1 MKCIYIFIALV
12 IFARLY
18 VLLFCV
24 GLKEYIGANPAL
36 TFESSTVVV
45 QSKTSGVS
53 TSSNELEDAI
63 GDEFYDAIGTDSSS
77 SDEDSDDEVS
87 PKQVCSFSCSIKS
100 RAIVPE
106 TVWFN
111 YLAFEPFMCSFNS
124 LITSDRTQRSS

>member
-1 MKCIYIFIALV
+1 MII
-12 IFARLY
+12 
-18 VLLFCV
+18 CV

-53 TSSNELEDAI
+53 MSSNELEDAM
-63 GDEFYDAIGTDSSS
+63 GSDEFYDAIGTDSSS

-87 PKQVCSFSCSIKS
+87 SKQVCRFSCSSIKS
-100 RAIVPE
+100 SAIVPE

-111 YLAFEPFMCSFNS
+111 YLAFEPLCFF
-124 LITSDRTQRSS
+124 